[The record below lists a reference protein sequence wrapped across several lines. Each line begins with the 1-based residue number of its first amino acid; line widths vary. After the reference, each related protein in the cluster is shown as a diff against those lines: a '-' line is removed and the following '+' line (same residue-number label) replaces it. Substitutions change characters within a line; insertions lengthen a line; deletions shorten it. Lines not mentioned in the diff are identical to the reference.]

1 MRLERIFAA
10 YLAAQAVVGV
20 GLWVAFAGSP
30 TFRGWFE
37 LLPSHHVVTDSFVF
51 ADLAVAVVGSAL
63 SAWALATDRAWAVPL
78 VAFTA
83 GAMAYPTF
91 YLLGWSA
98 LAGKGPASLAIMLLP
113 TLLTGWI
120 AFQVWRAHLR
130 QVTAGR

>member
-1 MRLERIFAA
+1 
-10 YLAAQAVVGV
+10 VVGA
-20 GLWVAFAGSP
+20 GLWVAFALSP

-51 ADLAVAVVGSAL
+51 ADLAVAVVASAL
-63 SAWALATDRAWAVPL
+63 SAWALWSGRAWAVPM

-83 GAMAYPTF
+83 GSMAYPTA
-91 YLLGWSA
+91 YLLGWASF
-98 LAGKGPASLAIMLLP
+98 AGRGPASLAIMLLP

-130 QVTAGR
+130 SMAGSPP